1 MTLRHLNIF
10 VTVMRLQSITKAAV
24 ELHIAQPSVSLA
36 ISQLEDHYGQ
46 HLFDRIGRR
55 IYPTEAGRE
64 LYRYALRIVSLCED
78 MEKRMENT
86 DAQGTIRIGASITI
100 GTCLLPHLS
109 NLYKA
114 QYPGQNILCSV
125 ARSLDIEAEILANTI
140 DIGLIET
147 RPEYEEIECIPFMK
161 DRMSVIVS
169 KDHPLAAKSFTTLK
183 ELAQYPFLMR
193 EKGSAGREL
202 LDGAYSLLQAQLNI
216 VWESVSTEAII
227 EAVHEN
233 IGVAVLPELLIREAV
248 LHKKVV
254 MLELQKPIER
264 NLYIIHHHS
273 KNISL
278 SMKRFMHICTS
289 TDLSQW

>member
-10 VTVMRLQSITKAAV
+10 VSVMRLESITKAAE

-46 HLFDRIGRR
+46 RLFDRIGRR
-55 IYPTEAGRE
+55 IYPTEAGKA
-64 LYRYALRIVSLCED
+64 LYEDALRIVSLYED
-78 MEKRMENT
+78 MEKKMGNP
-86 DAQGTIRIGASITI
+86 DAHGTIRIGASITI
-100 GTCLLPHLS
+100 GTCLLPRLS
-109 NLYKA
+109 ISYKE
-114 QYPGQNILCSV
+114 QFPGQNIQCTV
-125 ARSLDIEAEILANTI
+125 ARSLDIEAGILANTI

-147 RPEYEEIECIPFMK
+147 QPEYDEIEAVPFMK
-161 DRMSVIVS
+161 DKMVAIVS
-169 KDHPLAAKSFTTLK
+169 AVHPLAMNSTTTLK
-183 ELAQYPFLMR
+183 ELAHYPFLMR

-202 LDGAYSLLQAQLNI
+202 LDGAYSLLQIPLNI

-227 EAVHEN
+227 QAVHAD
-233 IGVAVLPELLIREAV
+233 IGVAVLPELLIKEAV
-248 LHKKVV
+248 ENGKVKR
-254 MLELQKPIER
+254 LDLITPLER

-289 TDLSQW
+289 TDLSL

>member
-10 VTVMRLQSITKAAV
+10 VTVMRLESITKAAE

-36 ISQLEDHYGQ
+36 ISQLEEHYGQ
-46 HLFDRIGRR
+46 PLFDRIGRR
-55 IYPTEAGRE
+55 IYPTEEGKE
-64 LYRYALRIVSLCED
+64 LYRYALRIVSLYED
-78 MEKRMENT
+78 MEKRMGNP
-86 DAQGTIRIGASITI
+86 DAHGTIRIGASITI

-109 NLYKA
+109 NVYKEM
-114 QYPGQNILCSV
+114 YPGQNILCSV
-125 ARSLDIEAEILANTI
+125 ARSLDIEAGILANTI

-147 RPEYEEIECIPFMK
+147 QPEYEEIESIPFMK
-161 DRMSVIVS
+161 DKMCAIVS
-169 KDHPLAAKSFTTLK
+169 HNHPLASHSSTTLK

-202 LDGAYSLLQAQLNI
+202 LDGAYSLLQLPLSI

-227 EAVHEN
+227 NAVN
-233 IGVAVLPELLIREAV
+233 ADIGVALLPELLIKEAV
-248 LHKKVV
+248 EHDKVV
-254 MLELQKPIER
+254 KLDLSAPLER

-278 SMKRFMHICTS
+278 SMKRFMDICTS
-289 TDLSQW
+289 THLSL

>member
-10 VTVMRLQSITKAAV
+10 VAVMRLESITKAAA

-36 ISQLEDHYGQ
+36 IAQLEDHYGQ
-46 HLFDRIGRR
+46 YLFDRIGRR
-55 IYPTEAGRE
+55 IYPTEAGKE
-64 LYRYALRIVSLCED
+64 LYRYALRIVSLYED
-78 MEKRMENT
+78 MEKRMGNP
-86 DAQGTIRIGASITI
+86 DGLGTIRIGASITI
-100 GTCLLPHLS
+100 GTCLLPELS
-109 NLYKA
+109 KRYSAL
-114 QYPGQNILCSV
+114 YPGQNIQCTV
-125 ARSLDIEAEILANTI
+125 ARSLDVEAGILANTI

-147 RPEYEEIECIPFMK
+147 QPEYEEIESIPFMK
-161 DRMSVIVS
+161 DKMCAIVS
-169 KDHPLAAKSFTTLK
+169 HNHAIATKGKTTLK

-193 EKGSAGREL
+193 ELGSAGREL
-202 LDGAYSLLQAQLNI
+202 LDGAFSLLQIPLHI

-227 EAVHEN
+227 QAVHAG
-233 IGVAVLPELLIREAV
+233 IGVAVLPELLIKDAIQSN
-248 LHKKVV
+248 KVV
-254 MLELQKPIER
+254 KLDLVNPIER

>member
-1 MTLRHLNIF
+1 MTLRHLIIF
-10 VTVMRLQSITKAAV
+10 VAVMRQESITKAAE

-55 IYPTEAGRE
+55 IYPTESGRE
-64 LYRYALRIVSLCED
+64 LYRYALRIVSLYED
-78 MEKRMENT
+78 MEKRMGNP
-86 DAQGTIRIGASITI
+86 DGQGTIRIGASITI

-114 QYPGQNILCSV
+114 QYPEQNILCSV
-125 ARSLDIEAEILANTI
+125 ARSVDIEAGILANTI

-147 RPEYEEIECIPFMK
+147 RPEYDEIESIPFMK
-161 DRMSVIVS
+161 DKMCAIVANN
-169 KDHPLAAKSFTTLK
+169 HPLAHNPSTNLK

-202 LDGAYSLLQAQLNI
+202 LDGAYSLLQIQLNI

-227 EAVHEN
+227 QAVLEN
-233 IGVAVLPELLIREAV
+233 IGVAVLPELLIRDAV
-248 LHKKVV
+248 HQKKVV
-254 MLELQKPIER
+254 MLELQNPIER

-273 KNISL
+273 KNISE
-278 SMKRFMHICTS
+278 SMRHFMHICTTS
-289 TDLSQW
+289 GNSL

>member
-10 VTVMRLQSITKAAV
+10 VSVMRLESITKAAE

-46 HLFDRIGRR
+46 RLFDRIGRR
-55 IYPTEAGRE
+55 IYPTEAGKA
-64 LYRYALRIVSLCED
+64 LYEDALRIVSLYED
-78 MEKRMENT
+78 MEKKMGNP
-86 DAQGTIRIGASITI
+86 DAHGTIRIGASITI
-100 GTCLLPHLS
+100 GTCLLPRLS
-109 NLYKA
+109 ISYKE
-114 QYPGQNILCSV
+114 QFPGQNIQCTV
-125 ARSLDIEAEILANTI
+125 ARSLDIEAGILANTI

-147 RPEYEEIECIPFMK
+147 QPEYDEIEAVPFMK
-161 DRMSVIVS
+161 DKMVAIVS
-169 KDHPLAAKSFTTLK
+169 AVHPLAMNSTTTLK
-183 ELAQYPFLMR
+183 ELAHYPFLMR

-202 LDGAYSLLQAQLNI
+202 LDGAYSLLQIPLNI

-227 EAVHEN
+227 QAVHAD
-233 IGVAVLPELLIREAV
+233 IGVAVLPELLIKEAV
-248 LHKKVV
+248 ENGKVK
-254 MLELQKPIER
+254 LLDLITPLER

-289 TDLSQW
+289 TDLSL

>member
-10 VTVMRLQSITKAAV
+10 VTVMRLESITKAAE

-55 IYPTEAGRE
+55 IYPTEAGKE
-64 LYRYALRIVSLCED
+64 LYRYALRIVSLYED
-78 MEKRMENT
+78 MEKRMGNP
-86 DAQGTIRIGASITI
+86 DGLGTIRIGASITI
-100 GTCLLPHLS
+100 GTCLLPKLS
-109 NLYKA
+109 NQFQSL
-114 QYPGQNILCSV
+114 YPGQNIQCIV
-125 ARSLDIEAEILANTI
+125 ARSLDVEAGILANTI

-147 RPEYEEIECIPFMK
+147 QPEYTEIESIPFMK
-161 DRMSVIVS
+161 DKMCAIVP
-169 KDHPLAAKSFTTLK
+169 HNHVLAAKGTTTLK

-202 LDGAYSLLQAQLNI
+202 LDGACSLLQIPLHI

-227 EAVHEN
+227 QAVHAG
-233 IGVAVLPELLIREAV
+233 IGVAVLPELLIKEAV
-248 LHKKVV
+248 DTGKVV
-254 MLELQKPIER
+254 KLDLINPIER

-273 KNISL
+273 KNISE
-278 SMKRFMHICTS
+278 SMKQFMQFCT
-289 TDLSQW
+289 TTKLPL

>member
-10 VTVMRLQSITKAAV
+10 VSVMRLESITKAAE

-46 HLFDRIGRR
+46 RLFDRIGRR
-55 IYPTEAGRE
+55 IYPTEAGKA
-64 LYRYALRIVSLCED
+64 LYEDALRIVSLYED
-78 MEKRMENT
+78 MEKKMGNP
-86 DAQGTIRIGASITI
+86 DAHGTIRIGASITI
-100 GTCLLPHLS
+100 GTCLLPRLS
-109 NLYKA
+109 ISYKE
-114 QYPGQNILCSV
+114 QFPGQNIQCTV
-125 ARSLDIEAEILANTI
+125 ARSLDIEAGILANTI

-147 RPEYEEIECIPFMK
+147 QPEYDEIEAVPFMK
-161 DRMSVIVS
+161 DKMAAIVS
-169 KDHPLAAKSFTTLK
+169 ADHPLAMNSTTTLK
-183 ELAQYPFLMR
+183 ELAHYPFLMR

-202 LDGAYSLLQAQLNI
+202 LDGAYSLLQIPLNI

-227 EAVHEN
+227 QAVHAD
-233 IGVAVLPELLIREAV
+233 IGVAVLPELLIKEAV
-248 LHKKVV
+248 ENGKVKQ
-254 MLELQKPIER
+254 LDLITPLER

-289 TDLSQW
+289 TDLSL

>member
-10 VTVMRLQSITKAAV
+10 VSVMRLESITKAAE

-46 HLFDRIGRR
+46 RLFDRIGRR
-55 IYPTEAGRE
+55 IYPTEAGKA
-64 LYRYALRIVSLCED
+64 LYEDALRIVSLYED
-78 MEKRMENT
+78 MEKKMGNP
-86 DAQGTIRIGASITI
+86 DAHGTIRIGASITI
-100 GTCLLPHLS
+100 GTCLLPRLS
-109 NLYKA
+109 ISYKE
-114 QYPGQNILCSV
+114 QFPGQNIQCTV
-125 ARSLDIEAEILANTI
+125 ARSLDIEAGILANTI

-147 RPEYEEIECIPFMK
+147 QPEYDEIEAVPFMK
-161 DRMSVIVS
+161 DKMVAIVS
-169 KDHPLAAKSFTTLK
+169 AVHPLAMNSTTTLK
-183 ELAQYPFLMR
+183 ELAHYPFLMR

-202 LDGAYSLLQAQLNI
+202 LDGAYSLLQIPLNI

-227 EAVHEN
+227 QAVHAD
-233 IGVAVLPELLIREAV
+233 IGVAVLPELLIKEAV
-248 LHKKVV
+248 ENGKVKQ
-254 MLELQKPIER
+254 LDLITPLER

-289 TDLSQW
+289 TDLSL

>member
-10 VTVMRLQSITKAAV
+10 VSVMRLESITKAAE

-46 HLFDRIGRR
+46 RLFDRIGRR
-55 IYPTEAGRE
+55 IYPTEAGKA
-64 LYRYALRIVSLCED
+64 LYEDALRIVSLYED
-78 MEKRMENT
+78 MEKKMGNP
-86 DAQGTIRIGASITI
+86 DAHGTIRIGASITI
-100 GTCLLPHLS
+100 GTCLLPRLS
-109 NLYKA
+109 ISYKE
-114 QYPGQNILCSV
+114 QFPGQNIQCTV
-125 ARSLDIEAEILANTI
+125 ARSLDIEASILANTI

-147 RPEYEEIECIPFMK
+147 QPEYDEIEAVPFMK
-161 DRMSVIVS
+161 DKMVAIVS
-169 KDHPLAAKSFTTLK
+169 AVHPLAMNSTTTLK
-183 ELAQYPFLMR
+183 ELAHYPFLMR

-202 LDGAYSLLQAQLNI
+202 LDGAYSLLQIPLNI

-227 EAVHEN
+227 QAVHAD
-233 IGVAVLPELLIREAV
+233 IGVAVLPELLIKEAV
-248 LHKKVV
+248 ENGKVKQ
-254 MLELQKPIER
+254 LDLITPLER

-289 TDLSQW
+289 TDLSL